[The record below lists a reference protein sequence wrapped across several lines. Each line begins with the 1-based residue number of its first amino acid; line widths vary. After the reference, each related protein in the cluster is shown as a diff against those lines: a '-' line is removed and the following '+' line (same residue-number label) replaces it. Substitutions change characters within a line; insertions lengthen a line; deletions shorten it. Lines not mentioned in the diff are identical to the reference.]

1 MVTGTALINGQSA
14 TEGDGISFEQES
26 EIAITDPKE
35 AEIILFDLR

>member
-1 MVTGTALINGQSA
+1 MVAPINIGGGIDI
-14 TEGDGISFEQES
+14 GDGMSFEQES